1 MVKKKNAV
9 RTDSKRARLQTGET
23 QRDNGTYIY
32 RWTSQ
37 DGNRH
42 AIYAPTLKEL
52 REKEAQVMIDQNDG
66 LKPDAKSMTVN
77 SVYELWKDIKRG
89 VKDSTM
95 KNYMYMYETFVMPTF
110 GRKRITTV
118 KKSDVRQFYNH
129 LVDDNIMQISTVDGI
144 HNILHQVF
152 QVAVDDDLIRNN
164 PTDNSLRE
172 LRLTHTTDEWRRKA
186 LTIEQQN
193 LFFDYLQ
200 NTPQYLHWYPIFF
213 IMANTGMRV
222 GEITGLRWCD
232 VDLENGTLSVN
243 HTMVYYDHRDGQ
255 GCYYSVNS
263 PKTKA
268 GERDIPMTSK
278 VREAFLMQKEFQEA
292 SDTKRDFSVDGY
304 KDFVFLNRD
313 GRVYNQ
319 NHLNK
324 AIRRIMRDCNS
335 AILDKHSGKDEPIL
349 VPYFS
354 CHVLRHTFATR
365 LCESGISLKVVQEI
379 LGHADVKTTLSIY
392 VSVTEEF
399 KKREMSAFDNY
410 LATGERKDSAIG

>member
-23 QRDNGTYIY
+23 QRDNGTYNY

-66 LKPDAKSMTVN
+66 LKSDAKSMTVN

-172 LRLTHTTDEWRRKA
+172 LRLTHTA
-186 LTIEQQN
+186 
-193 LFFDYLQ
+193 
-200 NTPQYLHWYPIFF
+200 
-213 IMANTGMRV
+213 ANTGMRV

-232 VDLENGTLSVN
+232 VDLENGTVSVN
-243 HTMVYYDHRDGQ
+243 HTMVYYDHRDGK

-278 VREAFLMQKEFQEA
+278 VREAFLMQKEFQEV

-335 AILDKHSGKDEPIL
+335 AILDKHSGKDEPTL

-379 LGHADVKTTLSIY
+379 LGHADVKTTLAIY

-399 KKREMSAFDNY
+399 MKREMSAFDNY
-410 LATGERKDSAIG
+410 LETGERKDSAIG